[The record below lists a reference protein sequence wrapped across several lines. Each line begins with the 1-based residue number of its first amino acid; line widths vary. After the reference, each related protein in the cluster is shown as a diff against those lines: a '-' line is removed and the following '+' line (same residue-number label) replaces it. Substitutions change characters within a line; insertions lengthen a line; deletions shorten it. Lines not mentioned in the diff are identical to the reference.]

1 MFDEFSTLVASCK
14 VCKLFNILT
23 RESIRYHI
31 YLVVATFLNMY
42 EHVEI
47 VFELIMPLDTDVV
60 TKDAKPVI
68 LS

>member
-1 MFDEFSTLVASCK
+1 MFEESSTLVASCK

-23 RESIRYHI
+23 ESIRYHI